1 MDKRRELS
9 KKTFLWL
16 CPEETEPI
24 WESIYVFTKGQVR
37 VRGQEA
43 AHSSESTVSTENLQ
57 VFLDEV
63 PILPPQAVLNDD
75 GEQST
80 QGPLPGCCF
89 PQWNETKAELLPSNV
104 LSSAPTCFY
113 HSLGPWTKSDFLCV
127 CFLAKFTIF
136 SKAGTMLYR
145 VCISYCPGKACHVYM
160 ARHHWLLSSSLSYV
174 SGNKLPDFRV

>member
-9 KKTFLWL
+9 KKTFLWP

-24 WESIYVFTKGQVR
+24 WESIYVFRKGQVR

-80 QGPLPGCCF
+80 QGPLAGCSF
-89 PQWNETKAELLPSNV
+89 PQWNDTKAELLPSNV

-113 HSLGPWTKSDFLCV
+113 HSLGPWIKSDFLCLFPCQV
-127 CFLAKFTIF
+127 YKLLESRNNALPC
-136 SKAGTMLYR
+136 LY
-145 VCISYCPGKACHVYM
+145 
-160 ARHHWLLSSSLSYV
+160 
-174 SGNKLPDFRV
+174 LPLPREGMPCVHG